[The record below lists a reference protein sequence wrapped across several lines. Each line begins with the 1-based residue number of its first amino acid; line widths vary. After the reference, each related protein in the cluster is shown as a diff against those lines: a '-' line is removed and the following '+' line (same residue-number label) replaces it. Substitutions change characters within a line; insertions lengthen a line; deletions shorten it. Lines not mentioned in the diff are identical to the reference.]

1 MITRATQK
9 AAALGHLNNSI
20 EEGRGN
26 KAGYLGEEAVA
37 AYLNAEIVSREEGT
51 DKFHYD
57 LILPD
62 GRRAE
67 VKTKRRT
74 VAPEKHYD
82 VSVADTSRFQK
93 PDLYIF
99 VSLHF
104 GKMYKKNG
112 ERVYEDLKDVWLVG
126 QKLPEAYFKLATFWP
141 KGKVDPTNGF
151 VTRADMWNLPINKL
165 DPIPTE
171 YSKQQPLLI
180 T

>member
-9 AAALGHLNNSI
+9 ADALGARKNSI
-20 EEGRGN
+20 EEGKGN

-37 AYLNAEIVSREEGT
+37 AYLNAEIISNKKGT
-51 DKFHYD
+51 NKFHYD

-62 GRRAE
+62 GIRAE

-74 VAPEKHYD
+74 VAPLDFYD

-104 GKMYKKNG
+104 GKMHKEHGKKI
-112 ERVYEDLKDVWLVG
+112 YEDLKDVWLLR

-171 YSKQQPLLI
+171 YSKKQPLLI